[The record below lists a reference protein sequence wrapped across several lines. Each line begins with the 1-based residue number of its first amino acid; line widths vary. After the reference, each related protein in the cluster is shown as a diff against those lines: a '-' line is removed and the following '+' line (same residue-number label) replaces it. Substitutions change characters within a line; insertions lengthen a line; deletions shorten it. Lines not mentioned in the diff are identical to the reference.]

1 MTLTER
7 DIRAFIKQSDTYFRI
22 PDFQRQ
28 YSWHVENCKA
38 FLEDFEE
45 VLPTDKT
52 HYFGT
57 IFFQSIQDHDERIV
71 IDGQQR
77 ITTVMLMIIAIYHLV
92 KENPELSSQDYPSER
107 IRDEFLENK
116 YAKESNRIKLK
127 SVIDDDVIFRQIY
140 AREVARENEKSN
152 LYKNYLYFYNYFR
165 ECPDLQKY
173 IDGLGKLKIITIQI
187 KDDDNLQKIFEG
199 INSTGVALSEGDKIR
214 NFALMLNNKS
224 TRNVVAN
231 NYWQKIEKELVDT
244 KNNTNHIADFFRKF
258 LIIHL
263 SQDVKEKEVYAKFK
277 VFFHKQIKDQGD
289 LEQVEKF
296 YGQIL
301 GDLDRYV
308 LFKLN
313 RDKNG
318 KYLPFADASF
328 RIHYLNIEIV
338 YPFLMCILKR
348 YEEGE
353 LSGDQAK
360 GFFAVTESYLVRRI
374 MAGLLTTG
382 LNKLYHVVYRDIE
395 AHAQQED
402 EADALEIYKHILLNK
417 RSHLRFPTTQNIQS
431 RFTDANIGKR
441 YLNFILS
448 SWDDRRQSKE
458 SFLLKQIYND
468 QSSYS
473 IEHIMPQSPTP
484 AWKEHLGPDWNEIY
498 EKYLNNLA
506 NLTLTGYNSEYS
518 NRSFQEKLDH
528 ENGFKN
534 SPLLINEFIKQ
545 QSCWDRE
552 TLEARAKWWLEAIDT
567 LWPFPE
573 STFQPTIKTEESRK
587 LSEITGDLSG
597 SKPESIAIG
606 DAYYQD
612 VTHWYG
618 TMEYFLDTMYQYD
631 ENIGNKITN
640 KPSTTQCISR
650 HPEDFQTSAEIMET
664 GYYINTT
671 TNTNSKI
678 ELMKDIADLVGVSQD
693 DIVFKIRYPESIGS

>member
-1 MTLTER
+1 MTVTER

-28 YSWHVENCKA
+28 YSWHTENCKA

-52 HYFGT
+52 HYFGA
-57 IFFQSIQDHDERIV
+57 IFFQSSQDRDECIV

-92 KENPELSSQDYPSER
+92 EENPELSSQDYPSER

-127 SVIDDDVIFRQIY
+127 SVIDDDIIFRQIY
-140 AREVARENEKSN
+140 AKEVARENEKSN
-152 LYKNYLYFYNYFR
+152 LYKNYLYFCNYFKQ
-165 ECPDLQKY
+165 CPDLQRY
-173 IDGLGKLKIITIQI
+173 IDGLGKLKIITIQL
-187 KDDDNLQKIFEG
+187 KDNDNLQKIFEG

-214 NFALMLNNKS
+214 NFALMLNDK
-224 TRNVVAN
+224 RVRDVVAS
-231 NYWQKIEKELVDT
+231 NYWKKIEKELVDT

-263 SQDVKEKEVYAKFK
+263 EQDVKKKEVYSKFK
-277 VFFHKQIKDQGD
+277 DFFHKQIRDQGD
-289 LEQVEKF
+289 LGQVEGF
-296 YGQIL
+296 YKQIL
-301 GDLDRYV
+301 GDLDRYM

-318 KYLPFADASF
+318 RYLSFANVSF
-328 RIHYLNIEIV
+328 RIHYLDIEIV
-338 YPFLMCILKR
+338 YPFLMCILKK

-353 LSGDQAK
+353 LSEDQTK
-360 GFFAVTESYLVRRI
+360 EFFAITESYLVRRI

-382 LNKLYHVVYRDIE
+382 LNKLYHVLYRDIE
-395 AHAQQED
+395 AHAQQEE
-402 EADALEIYKHILLNK
+402 EADTLEIYKHILLNK
-417 RSHLRFPTTQNIQS
+417 RSHLRFPTTQNIQD

-448 SWDDRRQSKE
+448 SWDDRQQSKE
-458 SFLLKQIYND
+458 SFLLRQIYDN
-468 QSSYS
+468 QSNYS

-484 AWKEHLGPDWNEIY
+484 AWKEHLGPDWDEIY

-518 NRSFQEKLDH
+518 NRTFQEKLDH
-528 ENGFKN
+528 KNGFKN
-534 SPLLINEFIKQ
+534 SPLLINDFIKQ
-545 QSCWDRE
+545 QSCWNKK
-552 TLEARAKWWLEAIDT
+552 TLEARVEWWLKAIDT

-573 STFQPTIKTEESRK
+573 SSFRPTIKTEESRK
-587 LSEITGDLSG
+587 LSEITEDLSG
-597 SKPESIAIG
+597 SKPKSIAIG
-606 DAYYQD
+606 DVYYQD
-612 VTHWYG
+612 VAHWYG
-618 TMEYFLDTMYQYD
+618 AMEYFLDTMYQHD
-631 ENIGNKITN
+631 EAIGNKIMN
-640 KPSTTQCISR
+640 NPSTTQSISR
-650 HPEDFQTSAEIMET
+650 HPEDYYTSAEIMET
-664 GYYINTT
+664 GYYIQTN

-678 ELMKDIADLVGVSQD
+678 KLMKNIADLAGVSQD
-693 DIVFKIRYPESIGS
+693 DIVFKIRYPESAKS